1 MLHRSGAF
9 ELVQVT
15 AGDFSQGTRL
25 ATLVQSAQ
33 RLMHE
38 RRLDE
43 AAAAWQGVLALKPD
57 HAQALFHLGQH
68 YLFRRQPAEALV
80 LLERA
85 ETADPKNPAVALNV
99 SFVHRLQGDAKK
111 EMAALVR
118 SLGAD
123 PYFFPALLAKAM
135 LLERS
140 GDKRR
145 AAQVFKDVVT
155 IAPPPDQL
163 TPELRTALEH
173 ARAAVDE
180 NAAALDAHLD
190 AALRP
195 LRARHADAALDR
207 FDECKDISIGRAK
220 AHTQQPTLLLMPR
233 LPAIPFYDNADFP
246 WLKILEDATETIR
259 GELLALIGADEGGF
273 RPYVDHPDGSPLNQ
287 WAGLNRSMKWNARFL
302 WKDGERI
309 DEVCR
314 RCPKTAALLEKAG
327 MADIPGYAPTAFFSV
342 LQPRT
347 GIPPHT
353 GVTNARLIAH
363 VPLIVPQGCR
373 FRVGNVTRD
382 WRPGE
387 AWVFDDTIEHAAWN
401 DSDEIRIILIM
412 DVWNPLLSAAE
423 REMIAALL
431 NATRGYYGEIP
442 PASF

>member
-1 MLHRSGAF
+1 MR
-9 ELVQVT
+9 
-15 AGDFSQGTRL
+15 
-25 ATLVQSAQ
+25 
-33 RLMHE
+33 E
-38 RRLDE
+38 RRLHE
-43 AAAAWQGVLALKPD
+43 AAAAWQSVLTLEPS
-57 HAQALFHLGQH
+57 HPQALFHLGQH
-68 YLFRRQPAEALV
+68 HLFRKQHAEALV

-85 ETADPKNPAVALNV
+85 EAADPKNPAIPLNI
-99 SFVHRLQGDAKK
+99 SFAHRLDGDAKK
-111 EMAALVR
+111 EMAAIAR
-118 SLGAD
+118 SLAAD

-145 AAQVFKDVVT
+145 AAQVFKDVIT
-155 IAPPPDQL
+155 IAPPPDQM
-163 TPELRTALEH
+163 TPELRGALEH
-173 ARAAVDE
+173 AREAVAQ

-190 AALRP
+190 AALKP
-195 LRARHADAALDR
+195 LRGRHEGAPLER

-220 AHTQQPTLLLMPR
+220 PYTQQPTLLLVPR

-246 WLKILEDATETIR
+246 GLKLLEDATDTIR
-259 GELLALIGADEGGF
+259 AELLALIREDEDGF

-287 WAGLNRSMKWNARFL
+287 WAPLNHSMRWNARFL
-302 WKDGERI
+302 WRDGERI

-314 RCPKTAALLEKAG
+314 TCPRTAALLEKSG
-327 MADIPGYAPTAFFSV
+327 MAGIPGYAPTAFFSV
-342 LQPRT
+342 LQPHT
-347 GIPPHT
+347 EIPPHT

-363 VPLIVPQGCR
+363 VPLIVPDGCR
-373 FRVGNVTRD
+373 FRVGNVTRE

-431 NATRGYYGEIP
+431 NATRSYYGEIP